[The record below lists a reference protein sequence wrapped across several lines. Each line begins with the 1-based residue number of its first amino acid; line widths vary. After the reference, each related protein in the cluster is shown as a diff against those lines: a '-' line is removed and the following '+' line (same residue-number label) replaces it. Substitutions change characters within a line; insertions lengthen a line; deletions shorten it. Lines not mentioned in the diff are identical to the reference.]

1 MNIRLLIL
9 GKSAD
14 TITVDTGANVH
25 DVLDHANTTL
35 EGRSVTLNGVGCD
48 LSAPLH
54 EGDILSLVPK
64 VMGG

>member
-1 MNIRLLIL
+1 MRIRLLIL

-14 TITVDTGANVH
+14 TLDVDPDSSVR
-25 DVLDHANTTL
+25 DVLDRASVEQ
-35 EGRSVTLNGVGCD
+35 EGRSVSLNGVGCD

-54 EGDILSLVPK
+54 DGDILSLVPK